1 MGMVDHVKYVKF
13 ADCKIN
19 TCCIDP
25 FSKRNHLNVKIAVI
39 DVRLRSVKV

>member
-1 MGMVDHVKYVKF
+1 MGMVDHVKC

-19 TCCIDP
+19 TFCIDP
-25 FSKRNHLNVKIAVI
+25 KKNHLNVKIAAI